1 MSNASPKKIANLS
14 CNSRVPNLTPEGAPN
29 VDNTSYLYQF
39 HVEGDQLQVTATS
52 VVLGI
57 PTKSPCGQ
65 NVIFSAAATI
75 VGRDYLGQIV
85 TETRGSAGA
94 GAKAFAVVTSISA
107 GTATWG
113 VEYGLPYAGA
123 SDADAGGAITAA
135 VTTDPATATTGDVRG
150 TVNYTANPD
159 GATSKTFT
167 YTCKS
172 SNLHGVA
179 QF

>member
-1 MSNASPKKIANLS
+1 MSNASPKKLGNLA
-14 CNSRVPNLTPEGAPN
+14 CNSRVNNLTPEGAPN

-39 HVEGDQLQVTATS
+39 YVDGDQLEVTTAA
-52 VVLGI
+52 VVVGT

-65 NVIFSAAATI
+65 NIIYSAAATA
-75 VGRDYLGQIV
+75 VGRDYLGQIM
-85 TETRGSAGA
+85 TETVAAAGV
-94 GAKAFAVVTSISA
+94 GAKAFAMVTSLSA

-123 SDADAGGAITAA
+123 SDTDASGAITAA
-135 VTTDPATATTGDVRG
+135 DVTTPATATTGDVRG
-150 TVNYTANPD
+150 TVNYTANPN
-159 GATSKTFT
+159 GTTAKTFT

-179 QF
+179 QV